1 MKITLELI
9 IEALDHASYPRRRDI
24 TEYLDRGLGSWAG
37 IGLGEIVQEHI
48 ESLEGDTSPTQQEL
62 DEESGFKRGE

>member
-9 IEALDHASYPRRRDI
+9 IEALEHASSKEIEAIIGHLHRDI
-24 TEYLDRGLGSWAG
+24 DTWAG
-37 IGLGEIVQEHI
+37 IVLGSVVREHI